1 MLECN
6 HMDDRY
12 EVHDLT
18 KEEKDRQE
26 VEQTIDKIW
35 LPAIGLFGFFIAW
48 VSIWIYVLNLPHA

>member
-1 MLECN
+1 
-6 HMDDRY
+6 MDDRY